1 MMKLT
6 TLALVAGF
14 VSVATVLPSS
24 AQFAAVNIPG
34 GPNYPTS
41 HNEHNCADEMG
52 HMRRVNVFDID
63 GIRDRSVWLHPVCED
78 LTVPGKNN
86 YGTLF
91 INGNVNVLRE
101 PIARNRLLMNA
112 LEAKGYDEYDV
123 VSLRFGARNS
133 VILYVHQRD
142 MN

>member
-1 MMKLT
+1 MIKLT
-6 TLALVAGF
+6 AIALLAGLATAT
-14 VSVATVLPSS
+14 ATVPSS
-24 AQFAAVNIPG
+24 AQFLSHYSPNN
-34 GPNYPTS
+34 PNYPS
-41 HNEHNCADEMG
+41 SENEDNCADEMG

-91 INGNVNVLRE
+91 LNGNVNVLRE
-101 PIARNRLLMNA
+101 PISRNRLLMNA
-112 LEAKGYDEYDV
+112 LQAKGYDQYDV
-123 VSLRFGARNS
+123 VSLRFGGNNS
-133 VILYVHQRD
+133 IILYVHQRD